1 MNESLDKAY
10 WVGLLVSIG
19 LPVLVGLVTKHV
31 THPGVKA
38 VLLLALSTLTGF
50 LTEFAN
56 PGPDWDFSTA
66 AILALVSFAVGVLS
80 HFGLWKPTGVSG
92 RAQSALGGGTSPRA
106 V

>member
-1 MNESLDKAY
+1 MNENLDKAY
-10 WVGLLVSIG
+10 WLGLVISIV

-56 PGPDWDFSTA
+56 PGPGWDFSTA

-80 HFGLWKPTGVSG
+80 HFGLWKPVGVSDK
-92 RAQSALGGGTSPRA
+92 AQSALGGGRSVSA

>member
-10 WVGLLVSIG
+10 WIGLVVSIG

-56 PGPDWDFSTA
+56 PGPGWDFSTA
-66 AILALVSFAVGVLS
+66 AILAFVSFAIGVLS
-80 HFGLWKPTGVSG
+80 HFGLWKPTGVSD
-92 RAQSALGGGTSPRA
+92 RAQSALGGSAAPRA
-106 V
+106 L